1 MCKAFKN
8 KESFNLLYYTFTD
21 IMCIWTECVSIQTL
35 EQKEE
40 DGSSDEEEGEKKKP
54 EEEEAEGEEQYDE
67 EFEDVSY
74 SILLWY

>member
-1 MCKAFKN
+1 MNRMCF
-8 KESFNLLYYTFTD
+8 Y
-21 IMCIWTECVSIQTL
+21 
-35 EQKEE
+35 
-40 DGSSDEEEGEKKKP
+40 SDSGAERGRREFWWRGRREKKP